1 MTTDLERAK
10 EEILAAGN
18 VPRHVAVIMDGNG
31 RWAQKRGL
39 PRIEGHRAGI
49 KSVRDVVEA
58 TGELGIDVL
67 TLYAFST
74 ENWNRPRFEVSVLM
88 KLLLQTINSEIS
100 ELDENNVKVTAIGR
114 LHDLPKETLKALE
127 KAMDR
132 TASNSGLVLNLALSY
147 SGRSEII
154 DAIKKLGQALQ
165 KGVLNI
171 RDINE
176 TQFQSYLY
184 TAQVPDPDL
193 LIRTSGELRLSNFL
207 LWQMAYTEI
216 WVTDVLWPDFRRQ
229 HLYQAMRDY
238 QTRERRFGLIS
249 SKDDPDRRE
258 QGESDRDGETGGP
271 QDNI

>member
-1 MTTDLERAK
+1 MVPTDLERVK
-10 EEILAAGN
+10 EEILTAGN
-18 VPRHVAVIMDGNG
+18 LPRHVAVIMDGNG

-58 TGELGIDVL
+58 TGELGVEVL

-88 KLLLQTINSEIS
+88 KLLLQTINSEIK
-100 ELDENNVKVTAIGR
+100 ELDEKNVKVTAIGR
-114 LHDLPKETLKALE
+114 LHDLPDGTRKALV

-132 TASNSGLVLNLALSY
+132 TIENSGLVLNLALSY

-154 DAIKKLGQALQ
+154 DAIKKLGRELQ
-165 KGVLNI
+165 KGTFDI
-171 RDINE
+171 DAINE
-176 TQFQSYLY
+176 THFQSFLY
-184 TAQVPDPDL
+184 TARFPDPDL

-216 WVTDVLWPDFRRQ
+216 YVTDVLWPDFRRQ
-229 HLYQAMRDY
+229 HLYQALKDY
-238 QTRERRFGLIS
+238 QARERRFGLVF
-249 SKDDPDRRE
+249 SKDENDTIE
-258 QGESDRDGETGGP
+258 K
-271 QDNI
+271 

>member
-1 MTTDLERAK
+1 MENTVSSDLERVK
-10 EEILAAGN
+10 DEILAAGN
-18 VPRHVAVIMDGNG
+18 LPRHVAVIMDGNG

-49 KSVRDVVEA
+49 KSVRDIVEA
-58 TGELGIDVL
+58 TGELGVEML

-88 KLLLQTINSEIS
+88 KLLLQTINSEIN
-100 ELDENNVKVTAIGR
+100 ELDEKNVKVTAIGR
-114 LHDLPKETLKALE
+114 LHDLPDGTRKALV

-132 TASNSGLVLNLALSY
+132 TTENSGLILNLALSY

-165 KGVLNI
+165 KGTFDI
-171 RDINE
+171 DAINE
-176 TQFQSYLY
+176 AQFQNFLY
-184 TAQVPDPDL
+184 TTRFPDPDL
-193 LIRTSGELRLSNFL
+193 LIRTSGELRLSNFM

-229 HLYQAMRDY
+229 HLYQALKDY
-238 QTRERRFGLIS
+238 QARERRFGLVF
-249 SKDDPDRRE
+249 SKDENDTIE
-258 QGESDRDGETGGP
+258 Q
-271 QDNI
+271 